1 MNKELALRTF
11 AYLNGHYKTHEETI
25 INSQEIEAINY
36 ILDENERLEQQC
48 KKQKEYNQHLHNLNN
63 TIFRELLNK
72 KYENKKQKEA
82 INKAIKN
89 KEEIMYLAN
98 KVAITTQNIEAKRV
112 RDILEEI
119 LDISKEVSE

>member
-36 ILDENERLEQQC
+36 ILDKNERLEQQC

-63 TIFRELLNK
+63 TIFRELLDK
-72 KYENKKQKEA
+72 KYENKKQKEV
-82 INKAIKN
+82 IDKAIEYISN
-89 KEEIMYLAN
+89 KKAIINTDVIRIFDLFEIDEQGYTN
-98 KVAITTQNIEAKRV
+98 KLL
-112 RDILEEI
+112 DIL
-119 LDISKEVSE
+119 KEVE